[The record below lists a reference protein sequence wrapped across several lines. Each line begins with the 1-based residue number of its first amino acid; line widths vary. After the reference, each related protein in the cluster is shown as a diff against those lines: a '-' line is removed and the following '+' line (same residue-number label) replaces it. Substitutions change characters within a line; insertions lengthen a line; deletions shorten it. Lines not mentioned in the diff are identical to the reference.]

1 MFFSLYIFYFILYS
15 RGEFFMC
22 GMTCACIIGITIS
35 GFIALIIAGLF
46 LTGVFTGIT
55 TGLFIALAISVIAIF
70 FLIISLSN
78 CNSCSIDCF
87 RTNGI
92 CLLIGAIGTIISS
105 IIALSVTLTA
115 GSLLGAVLIGIVA
128 FFFTLTISSIISLI
142 ICLLNI
148 EDNNNS
154 DNVNGRGGNNR
165 TNGSCRCNR

>member
-1 MFFSLYIFYFILYS
+1 MWQVW
-15 RGEFFMC
+15 
-22 GMTCACIIGITIS
+22 
-35 GFIALIIAGLF
+35 LIIAGLF

-115 GSLLGAVLIGIVA
+115 GSLLGTVLIGIVA

-148 EDNNNS
+148 NDEDNNGS
-154 DNVNGRGGNNR
+154 DNVNSRGGNNR
-165 TNGSCRCNR
+165 ANGSCRCNR